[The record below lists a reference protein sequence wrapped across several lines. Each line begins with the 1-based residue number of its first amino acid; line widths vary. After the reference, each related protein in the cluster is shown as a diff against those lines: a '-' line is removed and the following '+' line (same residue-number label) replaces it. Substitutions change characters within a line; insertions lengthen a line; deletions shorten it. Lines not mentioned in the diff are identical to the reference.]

1 MSDDKKNIGK
11 PDRDRINTSEDYEVQ
26 DWSKKFGVS
35 PEELKKAVKQVGSI
49 AKDVEAYLKNRKSPT
64 PTLAGICAELDS
76 GLHQ

>member
-35 PEELKKAVKQVGSI
+35 PEELKKAVKQVGSN
-49 AKDVEAYLKNRKSPT
+49 AKDVEAHLKVRK
-64 PTLAGICAELDS
+64 
-76 GLHQ
+76 

>member
-35 PEELKKAVKQVGSI
+35 TEELRDAVKKAGSN
-49 AKDVEAYLKNRKSPT
+49 AKDVEAYLKNRK
-64 PTLAGICAELDS
+64 
-76 GLHQ
+76 